1 MAANMYRVGGE
12 YPGRKR
18 LRPGPGRLGVRRRGG
33 ATSGV
38 VRAAAPT
45 GTGTESYGS
54 AAATLLGA
62 EAYRRGL
69 PAAVTVL

>member
-12 YPGRKR
+12 YPERKR
-18 LRPGPGRLGVRRRGG
+18 LRPGSGRLGVRKRGG

-38 VRAAAPT
+38 VWAAAPT

-54 AAATLLGA
+54 AAATLSGAESTA
-62 EAYRRGL
+62 EAYL
-69 PAAVTVL
+69 QP

>member
-18 LRPGPGRLGVRRRGG
+18 LRPGPGRLGVRKRRG

-38 VRAAAPT
+38 VWAAAPT
-45 GTGTESYGS
+45 GTGTELWFCGGD
-54 AAATLLGA
+54 AVELRV
-62 EAYRRGL
+62 YRRDI

>member
-18 LRPGPGRLGVRRRGG
+18 LRPGPGRLGVPKRGG

-38 VRAAAPT
+38 VRATAPT
-45 GTGTESYGS
+45 GTGTELWFRGGDSVG
-54 AAATLLGA
+54 LRV
-62 EAYRRGL
+62 YRRDVSA
-69 PAAVTVL
+69 PVTVL